1 MSLEAHPH
9 NRVLNHIAL
18 HVPDLDKAIEW
29 YTSIFGFKRLRS
41 GHVCCDRSTDPCAP
55 IFRVYDSKLH
65 KVKLAF
71 LSTGNGVGFEL
82 FQFIDPPMS
91 EPSRFDYTRG
101 GVFHLAVTDP
111 DPEAL
116 CERVVRNGGRKI
128 GETVTPASCKDEEE
142 KQYALYC
149 QDPWGNVIEACSCSF
164 EKMMA
169 NRE

>member
-1 MSLEAHPH
+1 MALEPAPH

-18 HVPDLDKAIEW
+18 HVPDLDAAVTF
-29 YTSIFGFKRLRS
+29 YTTLFGFKRLRTLP
-41 GHVCCDRSTDPCAP
+41 VCCDRGTDPCAP
-55 IFRVYDSKLH
+55 IFRVYDARLH

-71 LSTGNGVGFEL
+71 LTTGSGVGFEL
-82 FQFIDPPMS
+82 FQFVDPPMS
-91 EPSRFDYTRG
+91 EQASFDYTRG

-111 DPEAL
+111 DPDAL
-116 CERVVRNGGRKI
+116 CERVVGAGGRKI
-128 GETVTPASCKDEEE
+128 GETIVPSSCVGDAE
-142 KQYALYC
+142 KVYALYV